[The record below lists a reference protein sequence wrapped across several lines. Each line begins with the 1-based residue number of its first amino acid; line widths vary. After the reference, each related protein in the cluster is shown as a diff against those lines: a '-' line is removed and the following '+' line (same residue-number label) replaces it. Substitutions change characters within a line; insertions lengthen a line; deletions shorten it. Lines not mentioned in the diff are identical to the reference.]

1 MINTMWQ
8 DEVKKL
14 FFKLNNVEYLY
25 ESYQYNTDAIV
36 YQGTKMNLL
45 KSLISTGGFS
55 AEWFGSNG
63 GNMYTNGVYT
73 NYEIGQTIEGCKYD
87 KYGTI
92 LVKFRIKNGFKDFLI
107 FDKRMAI
114 KCYGKDFS
122 LKSQL
127 KKYPPLYNMLLH
139 SIGENGIE
147 KLSYTSENEHYTS
160 TIAYTLIRYLGG
172 TKSSTEYFNSLG
184 IRGIIFY
191 GRNDGPV
198 AIIHNCEDIEVLGY
212 VDVAT
217 TPLHKGEPIPWK
229 PIKFEKKDKGENDI
243 DHIQYFMA
251 QFGNKYIYD
260 KDTRS
265 YNGEILVKNRNNGL
279 WTFID
284 VNKKAPLFD
293 IDFYKANVFLA
304 SGKARIKISSDDNW
318 YYIDKNGNLYYN
330 ENDTKPFSDLESYTT
345 EIDWDEEDL

>member
-1 MINTMWQ
+1 MWVN
-8 DEVKKL
+8 EVKKWM
-14 FFKLNNVEYLY
+14 FKINNNNFINED
-25 ESYQYNTDAIV
+25 YQYSKDAIV
-36 YQGTKMNLL
+36 YQGTKMELL
-45 KSLISTGGFS
+45 KSLINTGGFS

-73 NYEIGQTIEGCKYD
+73 NYEIGQTIEGCKSN

-114 KCYGKDFS
+114 KCYGEDYT

-127 KKYPPLYNMLLH
+127 KRYPSLYKMLLND
-139 SIGENGIE
+139 IGNENIN
-147 KLSYTSENEHYTS
+147 KLSYESEIEHYTS
-160 TIAYTLIRYLGG
+160 SIAYTIIRCLGG
-172 TKSSTEYFNSLG
+172 TKQATTVFNSLG
-184 IRGIIFY
+184 IRGLIFY

-212 VDVAT
+212 VDASI
-217 TPLHKGEPIPWK
+217 TPLHKGVTIPWK
-229 PIKFEKKDKGENDI
+229 PINFVKKDKNENDI

-251 QFGNKYIYD
+251 QFGNKYLYD

-265 YNGEILVKNRNNGL
+265 YNGEVLVKNKNTGL

-284 VNKKAPLFD
+284 VDKKAPLFN
-293 IDFYKANVFLA
+293 IEFYKANVFLS
-304 SGKARIKISSDDNW
+304 SGKARVKITNDDNW
-318 YYIDKNGNLYYN
+318 YYIDKKGNLYYR

-345 EIDWDEEDL
+345 DFDWDEEDL

>member
-1 MINTMWQ
+1 MWI
-8 DEVKKL
+8 DEVKDW
-14 FFKLNNVEYLY
+14 FFKLNNINYINE
-25 ESYQYNTDAIV
+25 EYQYSKEAIV
-36 YQGTKMNLL
+36 YQGTKMSLL
-45 KSLISTGGFS
+45 KSLINTGGFS

-107 FDKRMAI
+107 FDKQMAI
-114 KCYGKDFS
+114 KCYGKDYK
-122 LKSQL
+122 LKIQL
-127 KKYPPLYNMLLH
+127 KNYPSLYKKLLQV
-139 SIGENGIE
+139 IGNENID
-147 KLSYTSENEHYTS
+147 KLSYESESEHYTS
-160 TIAYTLIRYLGG
+160 SIAYTIIKCLGG
-172 TKSSTEYFNSLG
+172 TKEATNFFNSLG
-184 IRGIIFY
+184 IRGLIFY

-229 PIKFEKKDKGENDI
+229 PIKFENKDKGENDI

-251 QFGNKYIYD
+251 QFGDKYLYD

-265 YNGEILVKNRNNGL
+265 YNGEILVKNRANGL

-284 VNKKAPLFD
+284 VNKKAPLFN
-293 IDFYKANVFLA
+293 IDFYKANVFLP
-304 SGKARIKISSDDNW
+304 SGKARIKINNDDDW
-318 YYIDKNGNLYYN
+318 YYIDKDGNLYYK